1 MTILALLRH
10 AETDWSAAR
19 RLQGRTDIPLNDAG
33 RRAVSGRRIPS
44 ACHAMQ
50 VVSSPLLRCTQTAQ
64 CLGLAPVSLEPR
76 LTEMSWGDWEGRTLA
91 VLRDALGVAIFLVAI
106 VGETVSDNQMK
117 GFRANPANRGQ
128 VMDRGLWAWSR
139 HPNYFFQWLG
149 WMAYPAMALVP
160 TQPVTWLSLT
170 APIVMY
176 GLLRYVSGVPLLE
189 QTMLKSR
196 GDLFRAYQQRVSVFF
211 PFPPKAR

>member
-33 RRAVSGRRIPS
+33 RRALSGHRIPS

-91 VLRDALGVAIFLVAI
+91 VLRDALGVAMQDNEALGLDFRPAG
-106 VGETVSDNQMK
+106 GESPREV
-117 GFRANPANRGQ
+117 F
-128 VMDRGLWAWSR
+128 
-139 HPNYFFQWLG
+139 
-149 WMAYPAMALVP
+149 
-160 TQPVTWLSLT
+160 
-170 APIVMY
+170 
-176 GLLRYVSGVPLLE
+176 
-189 QTMLKSR
+189 
-196 GDLFRAYQQRVSVFF
+196 QRVQPWLAEVGRARRPTLAISHRGVIRVVFASAMDWDLRGK
-211 PFPPKAR
+211 PPAKLDWSCVHLFSLDALGRPRVEQLNLPLNASSQALSQDTAG

>member
-33 RRAVSGRRIPS
+33 RRALSGRRIPS

-91 VLRDALGVAIFLVAI
+91 VLRDALGVAMQDNEALGLDFRPAG
-106 VGETVSDNQMK
+106 GESPREV
-117 GFRANPANRGQ
+117 F
-128 VMDRGLWAWSR
+128 
-139 HPNYFFQWLG
+139 
-149 WMAYPAMALVP
+149 
-160 TQPVTWLSLT
+160 
-170 APIVMY
+170 
-176 GLLRYVSGVPLLE
+176 
-189 QTMLKSR
+189 
-196 GDLFRAYQQRVSVFF
+196 QRVQPWLAEVGRARRPTLAISHRGVIRVVFASAMDWGMRGK
-211 PFPPKAR
+211 PPAKLDWSCVHLFSLDAQGRPRVEQLNLPLDAPSQVLSQDTAG

>member
-33 RRAVSGRRIPS
+33 RRALSGRRIPS

-91 VLRDALGVAIFLVAI
+91 VLRDALGVAMQDNEALGLDFRPAG
-106 VGETVSDNQMK
+106 GESPREV
-117 GFRANPANRGQ
+117 F
-128 VMDRGLWAWSR
+128 
-139 HPNYFFQWLG
+139 
-149 WMAYPAMALVP
+149 
-160 TQPVTWLSLT
+160 
-170 APIVMY
+170 
-176 GLLRYVSGVPLLE
+176 
-189 QTMLKSR
+189 
-196 GDLFRAYQQRVSVFF
+196 QRVQPWLAEVGRARRPTLAISHRGVIRVVFASAMDWDMRGK
-211 PFPPKAR
+211 PPAKLDWSCVHLFSLDAQGSPRVEQLNLPLDASSQALSQDTAG